1 MEADRA
7 IEHLAHGGY
16 ARTDLDAAAFAQASA
31 PPASRKI
38 ILATIGSL
46 GDLHPFIA
54 LGLSLQAR
62 GFHVILAVPQDHVGK
77 VTRAGLA
84 AVAIMPRFETI
95 WADMGLTQAEAIRRI
110 IEDQDF
116 MIRRIAIP
124 AIDEGV
130 RALDAIAAD
139 ACAIVGSLFALAA
152 PIVAEKRGIPLIP
165 AFLQPMT
172 VFSAYDP
179 PVGQK
184 YGTIAEPARIPSRMW
199 NRACF
204 RIVRLETR
212 RRYAALINRARAAHG
227 LARQASTP
235 ILDMEAAHALR
246 LGLYPA
252 FFAPPQPDFPGN
264 FDHVGF
270 PLLDAGADSG
280 TALDPAFERFLA
292 DGPAPLVFT
301 LGSLVTACPRD
312 FYRESADLARAL
324 GMRAVL
330 LTGGAHATAS
340 RDIIVRDYAPH
351 ALIFPRAAAIIH
363 HGGIGTTAQALRAGV
378 PQLVV
383 PHMGDQIDNAA
394 RIARLAVG
402 QRIDAARYTAV
413 KAAPVLAQLLRD
425 DLLRERA
432 RALAV
437 AMQSQNGAEDAA
449 QAIETALG

>member
-1 MEADRA
+1 
-7 IEHLAHGGY
+7 
-16 ARTDLDAAAFAQASA
+16 
-31 PPASRKI
+31 
-38 ILATIGSL
+38 
-46 GDLHPFIA
+46 
-54 LGLSLQAR
+54 
-62 GFHVILAVPQDHVGK
+62 
-77 VTRAGLA
+77 
-84 AVAIMPRFETI
+84 MPRFESL
-95 WADMGLTQAEAIRRI
+95 WRDMQLTEAQAIRRI
-110 IEDQDF
+110 IDDQDF

-130 RALDAIAAD
+130 RALDAVAGD

-152 PIVAEKRGIPLIP
+152 PIVAEMRGIPLIP

-184 YGTIAEPARIPSRMW
+184 YGTISEPARTPSRMW

-204 RIVRLETR
+204 RVVRLETR
-212 RRYAALINRARAAHG
+212 RRYAALINRARVANG
-227 LARQASTP
+227 LPRQASTP

-264 FDHVGF
+264 FVHVGF
-270 PLLDAGADSG
+270 PLLDAGAECAEG
-280 TALDPAFERFLA
+280 LDEEFERFLA
-292 DGPAPLVFT
+292 EGPAPLVFT
-301 LGSLVTACPRD
+301 LGSLVTASPRD
-312 FYRESADLARAL
+312 FYRESAALARSL

-330 LTGGAHATAS
+330 LTGGAPAQPS
-340 RDIIVRDYAPH
+340 PDIIVRDYAPH
-351 ALIFPRAAAIIH
+351 CLVFPRAAAVIH
-363 HGGIGTTAQALRAGV
+363 HGGIGTTAQALRAGI

-402 QRIDAARYTAV
+402 ERIDATRYTAAR
-413 KAAPVLAQLLRD
+413 AAPVLTRLLRD

-432 RALAV
+432 RALA
-437 AMQSQNGAEDAA
+437 ATMQGQNGADEAA
-449 QAIETALG
+449 RAIETALGPTN